1 MSIAMN
7 ERPMTLLDLTAEKR
21 KRLQELILGYF
32 TTDVYK
38 PSLGMKRGDARFDE
52 YSGRAVSEMLQSLH
66 ATSLLNKQGVKSDAA
81 YQLTLSGQD
90 ALRRLRKELKE
101 ELKG

>member
-1 MSIAMN
+1 MNIIAMGQ
-7 ERPMTLLDLTAEKR
+7 RPATLLDLAADQR

-32 TTDVYK
+32 STDAFK
-38 PSLGMKRGDARFDE
+38 PSLGMKRSDARFDE

-66 ATSLLNKQGVKSDAA
+66 ATNLLNKQGVKSDAA

-90 ALRRLRKELKE
+90 ALRRLRKELK
-101 ELKG
+101 G